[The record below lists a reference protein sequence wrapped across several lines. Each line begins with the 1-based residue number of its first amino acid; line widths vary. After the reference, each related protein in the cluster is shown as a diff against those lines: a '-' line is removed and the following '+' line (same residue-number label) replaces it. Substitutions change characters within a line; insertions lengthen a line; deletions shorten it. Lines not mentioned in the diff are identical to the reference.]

1 MGLTIVCLVC
11 VRTTFSSVV
20 VIFFFFLMRRRPPR
34 STRTDTLLP
43 YTTLFR
49 SADGVVNYT
58 HADWPQQVR
67 ALTGGAGADVIV
79 ENGGGATYVQSLG
92 AAAWHARIAIVG
104 LITGFTDPG
113 GSLMPI
119 LLNDLTVR
127 AVQVGSRADTETM
140 LR

>member
-1 MGLTIVCLVC
+1 MSLLALQFAKAAGARVIV
-11 VRTTFSSVV
+11 TTSSDERGER
-20 VIFFFFLMRRRPPR
+20 LRQ
-34 STRTDTLLP
+34 LG
-43 YTTLFR
+43 
-49 SADGVVNYT
+49 ADGVVNYT

-113 GSLMPI
+113 GSQI
-119 LLNDLTVR
+119 GR
-127 AVQVGSRADTETM
+127 AS
-140 LR
+140 LRESCGPVW